1 MEEPSPGAAEI
12 RARVLIVD
20 DEQGPRE
27 SLRMILSPSYE
38 VLCARDGIEALEV
51 LQTAPVDVVTLDLNM
66 PGIKGDELMH
76 RLRSRFP
83 SVELIVIT
91 GYATLHSATE
101 GIRAGLA
108 DYLAKP
114 FDVVQVT
121 RAVAR
126 AVARGRGRR
135 RLAGFLEALGE
146 VVGRERDVGLVLA
159 QLESSPWLRERTV
172 ELVESA
178 GRTANGEAD
187 AGLGSPAFLEVL
199 AETIEARGAGGR
211 FDPDL
216 AKEFLALVE
225 SGACDGA
232 DTVADVLRVASEWVR
247 SGGAGRAVDRSMG
260 AAR

>member
-1 MEEPSPGAAEI
+1 MEEASPGAAEI

-83 SVELIVIT
+83 SVEVIVIT
-91 GYATLHSATE
+91 GYATLRSATE

-121 RAVAR
+121 SAVAR
-126 AVARGRGRR
+126 AAARGRGRR

-159 QLESSPWLRERTV
+159 QLESSPRLRERAA

-178 GRTANGEAD
+178 GRNANGEAG
-187 AGLGSPAFLEVL
+187 ALRPRAFLELL
-199 AETIEARGAGGR
+199 AEAIETRGSGGAV
-211 FDPDL
+211 DPDL
-216 AKEFLALVE
+216 ARQFLALVE
-225 SGACDGA
+225 SGACVGA
-232 DTVADVLRVASEWVR
+232 DGVAEVLRVASAWMR